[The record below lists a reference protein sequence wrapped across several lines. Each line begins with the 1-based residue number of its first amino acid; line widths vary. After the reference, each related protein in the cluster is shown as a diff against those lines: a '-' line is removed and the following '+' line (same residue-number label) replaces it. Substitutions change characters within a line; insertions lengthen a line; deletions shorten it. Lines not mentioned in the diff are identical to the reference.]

1 MTRPSGASVLDRLSL
16 HPRPGKAHA
25 RLPLG
30 VRAVDARLGGGLM
43 RGALHE
49 VRAPLA
55 RDIGA
60 ATGVVL
66 GLLAGLEG
74 RVLWV
79 SDPGVVPDAG
89 LLCPDGMAQ
98 YGVDPGR
105 LTLVTPVD
113 VQTALWA
120 AEQGAR
126 CTDLV
131 AVVLH
136 LHGNPRRYDRVAARR
151 LMLRAQE
158 SGVTVIL
165 LRQSGVEEASAAQTR
180 WRVEPLPSPPDRAFP
195 AGIGLPQF
203 RLVLERTRDG
213 RTGAWPI
220 IWNPER
226 KAFDHGETDREIPL
240 DRPAASADRPAGPRP
255 LGQVVDL
262 RRQARGRAAAGAGG
276 DGAEHPAD
284 RGP

>member
-1 MTRPSGASVLDRLSL
+1 MTRPAGASVLDRLSL
-16 HPRPGKAHA
+16 HPRPGKGPA

-30 VRAVDARLGGGLM
+30 VRGIDDRLGGGLP

-60 ATGVVL
+60 ATGFVL

-89 LLCPDGMAQ
+89 LLCPDGIAQ

-105 LTLVTPVD
+105 ITLVTPVD

-126 CTDLV
+126 CTDLS

-165 LRQSGVEEASAAQTR
+165 LRQSGVEEANAAQTR

-203 RLVLERTRDG
+203 RLVLERARDG
-213 RTGAWPI
+213 RSGTWPI
-220 IWNPER
+220 TWNPKR
-226 KAFDHGETDREIPL
+226 KAFDHGETESEIPL

-262 RRQARGRAAAGAGG
+262 RRQAKGRAPAGAGG

>member
-1 MTRPSGASVLDRLSL
+1 MTRSAGASVIDRLSL
-16 HPRPGKAHA
+16 HPRPGKGPA
-25 RLPLG
+25 RLSLG
-30 VRAVDARLGGGLM
+30 VRGIDDRLGGGLV

-60 ATGVVL
+60 ATGFVL
-66 GLLAGLEG
+66 GLLAGTG
-74 RVLWV
+74 GQVLWV

-89 LLCPDGMAQ
+89 LLCPDGIAQ

-105 LTLVTPVD
+105 ITLVTPVD

-120 AEQGAR
+120 TEQGAR
-126 CTDLV
+126 CTDLS

-158 SGVTVIL
+158 SGVTVLL
-165 LRQSGVEEASAAQTR
+165 LRQSGVEEANAAHTR
-180 WRVEPLPSPPDRAFP
+180 WRVEPLPSPPDRGFP

-203 RLVLERTRDG
+203 RLVLERARDG
-213 RTGAWPI
+213 RSGTWAI
-220 IWNPER
+220 TWNPKR
-226 KAFDHGETDREIPL
+226 KAFDHGQKEREIPL

-262 RRQARGRAAAGAGG
+262 RRAARGRAAAGAGG
-276 DGAEHPAD
+276 DGAEHPED